1 MCTLTTAHRVKIIII
16 NAVVIRL
23 TKNGNGGIVLLPC
36 INPIRELVVCIDAV
50 KLRCWLVHNAGPGFT
65 VVEGDGGATIVAIDH
80 VLVVIRIDPV
90 VMMITVWC
98 GFLFKSHTAVN
109 RFHERRIKYVHDVFV
124 HRVSCDM
131 HVVPGAGPKN
141 S

>member
-1 MCTLTTAHRVKIIII
+1 M
-16 NAVVIRL
+16 
-23 TKNGNGGIVLLPC
+23 LPC
-36 INPIRELVVCIDAV
+36 INPVRELVVCIDAV
-50 KLRCWLVHNAGPGFT
+50 KLCCWLVHNTGPGFT

-90 VMMITVWC
+90 IVMITVWR

-124 HRVSCDM
+124 HRVSRDM